1 MTTAVT
7 ETEQALATAR
17 PYQICTFCVMDT
29 SDCEIEFDA
38 DGRCNHCRSF
48 PAKRE
53 KLGDATA
60 RASQLKELVSA
71 IRTAGKNKPYDC
83 VIGVSGGV
91 DSTYV
96 AYLVKQLG
104 LRPLAIHLDNGWDSE
119 LAVSNIQKV
128 LERLKIDL
136 VTRVLDWDEFRE
148 LQLSFLRA
156 SVSDAEVPTDHAI
169 GAALFEAA
177 VAHDIA
183 YVISGAN
190 VETEAI
196 LPTSWTY
203 GVWDWR
209 YIKNVHRQFSRRRL
223 RDYPH
228 YSLPRML
235 YLTGMRGIKAVQ
247 ILNYVPYVKDDVM
260 RVLQA
265 DLGWKYYGGK
275 HYESIY
281 TRFFQGYILP
291 RKFNIDK
298 RRAHLSTLICA
309 GQMTRD
315 EASVALERDVY
326 GDGCA
331 QEDLEYVVKK
341 LGLSAREFETIMA
354 LPRRSYREYPN
365 SYGIY
370 QRLIGIYR
378 RGRALGIFPKQ
389 LGL

>member
-1 MTTAVT
+1 
-7 ETEQALATAR
+7 
-17 PYQICTFCVMDT
+17 MDT
-29 SDCEIEFDA
+29 SDPEIEFDA
-38 DGRCNHCRSF
+38 EGRCNHCRSF
-48 PAKRE
+48 PAKRA
-53 KLGDATA
+53 KVGDTST
-60 RASQLKELVSA
+60 RAQRLAEIISA
-71 IRTAGKNKPYDC
+71 IQSAGEGKPYDC
-83 VIGVSGGV
+83 LIGVSGGV

-128 LERLKIDL
+128 LERLGIDL

-156 SVSDAEVPTDHAI
+156 SVTDAEIPTDHAI
-169 GAALFEAA
+169 GAALFETA
-177 VAHDIA
+177 VEHRIK
-183 YVISGAN
+183 YIISGAN

-209 YIKNVHRQFSRRRL
+209 YIKSVHRQFGRRRL

-228 YSLPRML
+228 YSLTRML
-235 YLTGMRGIKAVQ
+235 YLTGVRGIKAVQ
-247 ILNYVPYVKDDVM
+247 ILNYVPYVKNEVM
-260 RVLQA
+260 RLLQE

-309 GQMTRD
+309 GQMTRED
-315 EASVALERDVY
+315 ALTTLEQDMYGEA
-326 GDGCA
+326 CA
-331 QEDLEYVVKK
+331 EEDREYVVKK
-341 LGLSAREFETIMA
+341 LGLSAGEFDAIMA
-354 LPRRSYREYPN
+354 LPRRSYRDYPN
-365 SYGIY
+365 SWGTYTH
-370 QRLIGIYR
+370 LIGIYR
-378 RGRALGIFPKQ
+378 WGRSRGIFPKQ